1 MEVSY
6 TDFNPNS
13 PTKDRYEY
21 VIDYISHDFDLEFED
36 VFYLI
41 KQLKHNR
48 SSVVIYANAIAD
60 FHIFDDVL
68 HIQIDG
74 DGFWYAENI
83 DIETAKEILRK
94 VYEGCGYFGQFV
106 SNTSREWESWTP

>member
-1 MEVSY
+1 MEVSF
-6 TDFNPNS
+6 TDFNPNT

-48 SSVVIYANAIAD
+48 SSVVVYAEAIAD
-60 FHIFDDVL
+60 FHIFDNAL

-74 DGFWYAENI
+74 FGFWYADNI
-83 DIETAKEILRK
+83 DLEMANRILRMI
-94 VYEGCGYFGQFV
+94 YNGCEEFGKYIP
-106 SNTSREWESWTP
+106 NTNIEWGAWTS